1 MNRLIS
7 TFLLSTVPLIL
18 SSCSS
23 THFYCGYSSN
33 ISWAISDAIEYKIG
47 TYRIGENFNFPVSIM
62 IANRFYGRKYDGT
75 FGVLIGSEEKPGYGF
90 VNIDVL
96 LKDSKKTTIK
106 DYEVNLDDYNKQE
119 NGIEI
124 HKEQITK
131 SDFSLFYDFELNS
144 LLPENYDGK
153 VFFEVAYTMVVNDE
167 RDTFGNI
174 YSFDCLK
181 NNNTFKLTNFG
192 FNFLN

>member
-1 MNRLIS
+1 
-7 TFLLSTVPLIL
+7 
-18 SSCSS
+18 
-23 THFYCGYSSN
+23 
-33 ISWAISDAIEYKIG
+33 
-47 TYRIGENFNFPVSIM
+47 M

-75 FGVLIGSEEKPGYGF
+75 FGVLIGSEENPGYGF

-106 DYEVNLDDYNKQE
+106 DYKVNLDDYNKQE

-131 SDFSLFYDFELNS
+131 SDFSLIYDFELNS
-144 LLPENYDGK
+144 LLQENYDGK
-153 VFFEVAYTMVVNDE
+153 VFFEVAYTMVVDDE
-167 RDTFGNI
+167 RDTFGSI

-181 NNNTFKLTNFG
+181 NNNTFKLTSFG
-192 FNFLN
+192 FDFLN

>member
-1 MNRLIS
+1 MNRLKP
-7 TFLLSTVPLIL
+7 TFLLSAIPLIL

-33 ISWAISDAIEYKIG
+33 KSWAISDAIEYKIG

-75 FGVLIGSEEKPGYGF
+75 FGVLIGSEENPGYGF

-106 DYEVNLDDYNKQE
+106 DYKVNLDDYNKQE

-124 HKEQITK
+124 RKEQITK
-131 SDFSLFYDFELNS
+131 SDFSLIYDFELNS
-144 LLPENYDGK
+144 SK
-153 VFFEVAYTMVVNDE
+153 
-167 RDTFGNI
+167 TF
-174 YSFDCLK
+174 
-181 NNNTFKLTNFG
+181 
-192 FNFLN
+192 